1 MKLLVGIDGSK
12 ASVEAAKYAAKL
24 IENLRS
30 KWHITLISVHDDS
43 GLKHFKRYVPK
54 GVIND
59 YLRELCTQDLQ
70 KAQKQLKVQ
79 NVPYDMIIEFGN
91 VPKTIVDVASK
102 GNFDMIV
109 LGAKGRTMIKDFVM
123 GSVAMRVIALAT
135 IPVTLVR

>member
-70 KAQKQLKVQ
+70 KAQKQLKAQ